1 MSTAGNDQVS
11 VENARNDV
19 IRVVEIVRYADVFR
33 EDKEGTSNPD
43 NLTDAINTEYA
54 EELLAD
60 YEAERPQADP
70 DSKVNYLLGF
80 GIPRE
85 IALDVVDPLGVL
97 GEADRYQKFDTDTR
111 VF

>member
-1 MSTAGNDQVS
+1 MSTAGNDQGS

-19 IRVVEIVRYADVFR
+19 IRVVEIVKYADVFR
-33 EDKEGTSNPD
+33 EDKAGTSNPD

-60 YEAERPQADP
+60 YEAECPGADP
-70 DSKVNYLLGF
+70 NNKVNYLLGL
-80 GIPRE
+80 GIPRD
-85 IALDVVDPLGVL
+85 IALDVVDPLGML
-97 GEADRYQKFDTDTR
+97 SEADRYQKFDKDTK